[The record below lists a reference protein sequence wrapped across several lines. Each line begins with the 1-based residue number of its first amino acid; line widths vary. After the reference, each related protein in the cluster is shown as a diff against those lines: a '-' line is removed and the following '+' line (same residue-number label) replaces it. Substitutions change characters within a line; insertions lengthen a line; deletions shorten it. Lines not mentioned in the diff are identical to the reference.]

1 MKNSN
6 AGNTGHDFST
16 GPITLIAHA
25 DGYVD
30 KEYTLIIQAESGS
43 AKITKMKLNGIE
55 AKPNEQKELIFSFGR
70 GIDLS
75 SLIPEFTLSDSNAK
89 VLINNVEYTAG
100 TAIDFTQTVTV
111 VIDLNG
117 IKEVY
122 LVKAMIDYGPQFTGT
137 VTLKQDDITIIG
149 KVNEEN
155 GEILFDVTDKV
166 IDINRPFTINFTLD
180 EGINVTINETQI
192 QSGDEISFTSLT
204 DEKQIRLSNQDSENL
219 YYLKLMSFEN
229 IITINKFNIR
239 INGTEIEE
247 RYINIDSENKT
258 ITINILNTLTTDFT
272 NLEVNY
278 NIENAVSILF
288 NGEKM
293 INGNSYDFSKTSK
306 LNLIDMNGKALTY
319 TVKTNLITE
328 GLIIDSF
335 NLKAMNGTVYE
346 GIIDN
351 IAHEI
356 YVDVP
361 IGVSGLNK
369 AAAIFTVSGSENEIS
384 LYNGTQ
390 KIINGTTRL
399 NYTKPITLR
408 LEDGTDSTNIYTVKL
423 RYPSIEGDLD
433 GDGYVDVNDIIYL
446 QKLIYK

>member
-1 MKNSN
+1 ML
-6 AGNTGHDFST
+6 FRF
-16 GPITLIAHA
+16 
-25 DGYVD
+25 YR
-30 KEYTLIIQAESGS
+30 YC
-43 AKITKMKLNGIE
+43 
-55 AKPNEQKELIFSFGR
+55 LIF
-70 GIDLS
+70 
-75 SLIPEFTLSDSNAK
+75 
-89 VLINNVEYTAG
+89 
-100 TAIDFTQTVTV
+100 
-111 VIDLNG
+111 
-117 IKEVY
+117 
-122 LVKAMIDYGPQFTGT
+122 
-137 VTLKQDDITIIG
+137 
-149 KVNEEN
+149 
-155 GEILFDVTDKV
+155 
-166 IDINRPFTINFTLD
+166 
-180 EGINVTINETQI
+180 
-192 QSGDEISFTSLT
+192 
-204 DEKQIRLSNQDSENL
+204 
-219 YYLKLMSFEN
+219 
-229 IITINKFNIR
+229 R

-399 NYTKPITLR
+399 NYTKNINLIFKNVK
-408 LEDGTDSTNIYTVKL
+408 DSTNIYTVKL